1 MQQVSKITVSMASF
15 IVRTQLT
22 FSRLA
27 KTPAGEP
34 SAEVLASVA
43 EKLKNLRTTP
53 SEPVVVTPEGT
64 AVAG

>member
-1 MQQVSKITVSMASF
+1 MSKNTVSLDSLA
-15 IVRTQLT
+15 RRAQLT
-22 FSRLA
+22 LSRLA